1 MPIRYIPLHPEPIQ
15 GQALLNNIPRTARLL
30 RYRDAD
36 RVVER
41 IQRGLPLHET
51 ELTERVGDNPNGNL
65 LLRGE
70 CLTAC
75 AHLKAQGIKVDLVYI
90 DPPFASGA
98 DYAKQVY
105 IRRNP
110 LLAEKLKE
118 AGEKLDTGELRS
130 FEEKM
135 YGDIWNK
142 EDYLNW
148 MYENLI
154 AIKSIMTDEASIYL
168 HIDWH
173 IGPYIKVLMDEVFG
187 EDNFQSEIIWKRTTA
202 HSDAETYGVN
212 HDTLYFY
219 TKSQNFP
226 FNTVYQPYDEEY
238 KARFKRFDEMP
249 DGTKKYWSDYDLTA
263 KGLRG
268 RGYDYTYK
276 GVTSYWR
283 CPITTM
289 ERHDEEGR
297 LLFTSKG
304 GIRLKRYLDEL
315 PGMPAQ
321 ALWMDINPV
330 NSQAAERVDY
340 ATQKPEAL
348 LERILNASSNELRD
362 DGEKMVVADFFG
374 GSGVT
379 AAVANRLGRRFV
391 HVDVGVNSL
400 LTARDRLK
408 AAGAE
413 FDILDIQD
421 CVSLFRNPVQTMD
434 KLRTLIQGLRNED
447 SLPSFWEG
455 AVLDAQRGLVPVYLP
470 NLLDHTTRVLDI
482 PLLNRVMHVSQ
493 ELSDEMRHVIIYYI
507 DLTDRAEL
515 DNFIR
520 DNNPTTRT
528 FELRDL
534 KPVLDQVVMQD
545 ELAYTLEHVPA
556 PEPATEPP
564 TPLSLAAGAARA
576 GLAEPATEP
585 PTPAT
590 WRVSLTSFHSDR
602 LRQKIDAYN
611 QKKGLTKAA
620 VSDEADTDT
629 DASADDATAEAAP
642 KTKARFKPIHL
653 SDEGLELIEFVSL
666 DATSPAELSAAW
678 HSDAE
683 IKIDKK
689 GFIIR
694 DGNKTGEFWDGTISF
709 TTRPVRLKVRN
720 IAGDETI
727 VALPAA

>member
-51 ELTERVGDNPNGNL
+51 ELTERVGENPDGNL

-110 LLAEKLKE
+110 LLAAKLKE
-118 AGEKLDTGELRS
+118 AGEQLDNDELRS

-148 MYENLI
+148 MYENLV
-154 AIKSIMTDEASIYL
+154 AIKSIMTEDASIYV

-173 IGPYIKVLMDEVFG
+173 IGHYVKILLDEVFG
-187 EDNFQSEIIWKRTTA
+187 EDCFRNEIIWKTQTPSGMKA
-202 HSDAETYGVN
+202 LAKKFGST
-212 HDTLYFY
+212 HDTIFWYC
-219 TKSQNFP
+219 KN
-226 FNTVYQPYDEEY
+226 VD
-238 KARFKRFDEMP
+238 K
-249 DGTKKYWSDYDLTA
+249 
-263 KGLRG
+263 
-268 RGYDYTYK
+268 YTYNAQHVEFTENYIKRNYPYEDNTGFYKTAELQSPSEATMRRLDKEGLLHTTK
-276 GVTSYWR
+276 GGQHRYKIYS
-283 CPITTM
+283 
-289 ERHDEEGR
+289 EGR
-297 LLFTSKG
+297 S
-304 GIRLKRYLDEL
+304 GILVDDVWIDFMAIGSNAE
-315 PGMPAQ
+315 
-321 ALWMDINPV
+321 
-330 NSQAAERVDY
+330 ERVDY
-340 ATQKPEAL
+340 ATQKPESL
-348 LERILNASSNELRD
+348 LERIIGTSTNDLRE
-362 DGEKMVVADFFG
+362 DGEKIVVADFFG

-391 HVDVGVNSL
+391 HVDVGINSL
-400 LTARDRLK
+400 LTTRDRLV
-408 AAGAE
+408 AANAE
-413 FDILDIQD
+413 FDMLEIQD
-421 CVSLFRNPVQTMD
+421 GVSLFRNPQQTMD
-434 KLRTLIQGLRNED
+434 RLRSLIQGLRNED

-470 NLLDHTTRVLDI
+470 NLLDHTTRILDV

-493 ELSDEMRHVIIYYI
+493 ELPDEMRHVIIYYI
-507 DLTDRAEL
+507 DLIDRAEL
-515 DNFIR
+515 DTFIR

-545 ELAYTLEHVPA
+545 ELTYTLEYVPA
-556 PEPATEPP
+556 PEPATEP
-564 TPLSLAAGAARA
+564 A
-576 GLAEPATEP
+576 
-585 PTPAT
+585 TPAI
-590 WRVSLTSFHSDR
+590 WRISLTSFYSDR

-611 QKKGLTKAA
+611 QKKGLTKSAA
-620 VSDEADTDT
+620 PDEADA
-629 DASADDATAEAAP
+629 DASAEDATTDAAP
-642 KTKARFKPIHL
+642 KTKARFKSIHL
-653 SDEGLELIEFVSL
+653 SDEGLELIELVSL
-666 DATSPAELSAAW
+666 DATSPADLSAAW

-694 DGNKTGEFWDGTISF
+694 DGNKTGEFWDGTITF
-709 TTRPVRLKVRN
+709 TARPVRLKVRN

-727 VALPAA
+727 VALPIT

>member
-1 MPIRYIPLHPEPIQ
+1 MPIRYIPLNPEPIQ

-51 ELTERVGDNPNGNL
+51 QRTEQVGKNPDGNL

-75 AHLKAQGIKVDLVYI
+75 AYLKSQGIKVDLVYI

-110 LLAEKLKE
+110 LLADYADE
-118 AGEKLDTGELRS
+118 AGKVLDDDALRS

-148 MYENLI
+148 MYENLV
-154 AIKSIMTDEASIYL
+154 AIKSIMSENASIYVHL
-168 HIDWH
+168 DWH
-173 IGPYIKVLMDEVFG
+173 IGHYVKILLDEVFG
-187 EDNFQSEIIWKRTTA
+187 DENFQNEIVWRR
-202 HSDAETYGVN
+202 SDAHNDKTLTNYGN
-212 HDTLYFY
+212 IHDVIFFY
-219 TKSQNFP
+219 TKNSDDYLWTKPTSDIEQATIDRDYKVEPGTGRSYRLGDLFGP
-226 FNTVYQPYDEEY
+226 GGRGVVYEINGITAAW
-238 KARFKRFDEMP
+238 KWSRAKFDAADAAGEI
-249 DGTKKYWSDYDLTA
+249 YYTA
-263 KGLRG
+263 KGRPF
-268 RGYDYTYK
+268 YK
-276 GVTSYWR
+276 KYLDSHSGVPLQSIWSD
-283 CPITTM
+283 CPQI
-289 ERHDEEGR
+289 
-297 LLFTSKG
+297 KG
-304 GIRLKRYLDEL
+304 GAE
-315 PGMPAQ
+315 
-321 ALWMDINPV
+321 NV
-330 NSQAAERVDY
+330 NY

-348 LERILNASSNELRD
+348 LERIISASSNELRD
-362 DGEKMVVADFFG
+362 DGEKMIMADFFG

-379 AAVANRLGRRFV
+379 AAVAHRLGRRFV

-400 LTARDRLK
+400 LTARDRLV

-413 FDILDIQD
+413 FAVLDIQD
-421 CVSLFRNPVQTMD
+421 GVSLFRNPVQTME

-455 AVLDAQRGLVPVYLP
+455 AILDTKRGLVPVYLP
-470 NLLDHTTRVLDI
+470 NLLDHTTRLLDI
-482 PLLNRVMHVSQ
+482 PLLNRVLHVSQ
-493 ELSDEMRHVIIYYI
+493 ELPDETRHVIIYYI
-507 DLTDRAEL
+507 DLSDAKEL
-515 DNFIR
+515 DDFIR
-520 DNNPTTRT
+520 HNNPTTRT

-534 KPVLDQVVMQD
+534 KPVLDQVVLND
-545 ELAYTLEHVPA
+545 EVAC
-556 PEPATEPP
+556 
-564 TPLSLAAGAARA
+564 R
-576 GLAEPATEP
+576 LAEVAPSEAEP
-585 PTPAT
+585 EAQPT
-590 WRVSLTSFHSDR
+590 WRVQIERFHSDR

-620 VSDEADTDT
+620 ATRSAAADP
-629 DASADDATAEAAP
+629 TAEVAADAAP
-642 KTKARFKPIHL
+642 ATKARFKPIHL
-653 SDEGLELIEFVSL
+653 SDEGLELIEFLSL
-666 DATSPAELSAAW
+666 DATSPADLTAPW

-689 GFIIR
+689 GFITR
-694 DGNKTGEFWDGTISF
+694 DGQKTAEFWDGTINSA
-709 TTRPVRLKVRN
+709 TRPVRLKVRN

-727 VALPAA
+727 LALQ

>member
-51 ELTERVGDNPNGNL
+51 QLTEQIGDNSDGNL

-75 AHLKAQGIKVDLVYI
+75 AYLKSKGIKVDLVYI

-118 AGEKLDTGELRS
+118 AGEKLDNDELRS

-148 MYENLI
+148 MYENLV
-154 AIKSIMTDEASIYL
+154 AIKSIMSEEGGIYL

-187 EDNFQSEIIWKRTTA
+187 EDVFQSEIIWKRTTA

-212 HDTLYFY
+212 HDTIYFY
-219 TKSQNFP
+219 TKTQNFP
-226 FNTVYQPYDEEY
+226 FNTVFQPYDDEY
-238 KARFKRFDEMP
+238 KSRFKRFDELP

-289 ERHDEEGR
+289 ERLDEEGR

-348 LERILNASSNELRD
+348 LERVISASSNERRD
-362 DGEKMVVADFFG
+362 DGKKMIVADFFG

-379 AAVANRLGRRFV
+379 AAVAHRLGRSFV
-391 HVDVGVNSL
+391 HVDVGINSL
-400 LTARDRLK
+400 LTARDRLV

-413 FDILDIQD
+413 FEILDIQD
-421 CVSLFRNPVQTMD
+421 GVSLFRNPVQTME

-455 AVLDAQRGLVPVYLP
+455 AILDTNRGLVPVYLP
-470 NLLDHTTRVLDI
+470 NLLDHTTRLLDI
-482 PLLNRVMHVSQ
+482 PLLNRVLHVSQ
-493 ELSDEMRHVIIYYI
+493 ELPDDTRHIIIYYI
-507 DLTDRAEL
+507 DLSDRKEL
-515 DNFIR
+515 EDFIR

-534 KPVLDQVVMQD
+534 KPVLDQVVLND
-545 ELAYTLEHVPA
+545 EVSCEVESVPA
-556 PEPATEPP
+556 SETEPDAQP
-564 TPLSLAAGAARA
+564 
-576 GLAEPATEP
+576 
-585 PTPAT
+585 T
-590 WRVSLTSFHSDR
+590 WRVRLTSFHSDR

-611 QKKGLTKAA
+611 QKKGLTKVTAA
-620 VSDEADTDT
+620 VTESDEADT
-629 DASADDATAEAAP
+629 TAEAAP
-642 KTKARFKPIHL
+642 ATKARFKPIHL
-653 SDEGLELIEFVSL
+653 SDEGLELIEFLSL
-666 DATSPAELSAAW
+666 DATSPADLMAPW
-678 HSDAE
+678 HSDTE

-689 GFIIR
+689 GFITR
-694 DGNKTGEFWDGTISF
+694 DGNKTAEFWDGTISF
-709 TTRPVRLKVRN
+709 TARPVRIKVRN

-727 VALPAA
+727 MVVLPAE